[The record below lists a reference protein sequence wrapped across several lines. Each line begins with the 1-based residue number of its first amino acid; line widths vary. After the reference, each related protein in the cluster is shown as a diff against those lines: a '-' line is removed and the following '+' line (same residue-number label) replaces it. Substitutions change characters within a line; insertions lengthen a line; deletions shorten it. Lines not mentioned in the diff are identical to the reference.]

1 MRRSEAARYARWSAS
16 VALLLA
22 LFTAGVYL
30 DRRWTAHLDRRN
42 APPPAPGGVKE
53 RLSHGVTFSKEE
65 GNRRIFTVE
74 ASNSTEFKDRDSTV
88 LESVKITIFGNS
100 GERHDVIRTQSCQY
114 ARDSGSIECSGEVQ
128 MDLQSAADAQ
138 RIASDPRSGA
148 PQIVHVATR
157 AVTFDRTK
165 GEAISDQPVTF
176 SFPEGQGRAIGVQYN
191 SDEGTMRLLR
201 NVQFTLTPATA
212 SARFGVRSPV
222 NVTGSSMDF
231 DRDSRR
237 LVLHGP
243 AEAKSENANLTA
255 PEMTLNLDAEF
266 HAQTFRA
273 EKTQGQR
280 PKLELRAARSVSELT
295 ADTVIAKLASEGW
308 LERVDASGGVRGWH
322 EAEGQRDDF
331 ASAAASLQLWPR
343 LTQPREVSLTGA
355 VTVKS
360 QARGTTEL
368 RTLRTESLR
377 LEFGGG
383 EPKTPGRLQL
393 AQTLAPGSLEWTEAA
408 GAGAAAGVLTR
419 LKADRLRLE
428 FADTGKAS
436 RLAADGNVQTERAL
450 AGRPA
455 QTATAGQATAQ
466 LEASGG
472 WTQMELHGDVRLE
485 EGERNAQAEHAVF
498 RRAEQSAVLAGSP
511 VLRDVSTQTTA
522 ARITFRQ
529 GTGEIFAEGGVRS
542 SDISAKGSQA
552 QVDAAPLNITAE
564 RMQAN
569 SKSGRALYS
578 KQARLWQGQS
588 VMEADS
594 IEIERSRRVLTATH
608 HVRAVFVQMGAKT
621 AARQTAE
628 PQNSKRI
635 AATPASVPGS
645 ESKAP
650 NLWHVTADKLTYY
663 DAENRAHLEGQVT
676 AQSAEEKISAP
687 VMELYFARASAA
699 TERAAGRAEPAGLEL
714 GAQQVSR
721 AVGSGGVTVEEG
733 TRKATAERGE
743 YTAANGQ
750 FVMSGGNPTIYDGS
764 AGTTTGRKL
773 TFFLADDTIIV
784 DSPDGSRTLTKHR
797 VE

>member
-22 LFTAGVYL
+22 LLTTGVYL
-30 DRRWTAHLDRRN
+30 DRRWSAHVARRD

-74 ASNSTEFKDRDSTV
+74 ASNSTEFRDRDSTV
-88 LESVKITIFGNS
+88 LESVKITIFGNN
-100 GERHDVIRTQSCQY
+100 GERHDVIRTESCQY
-114 ARDSGSIECSGEVQ
+114 AKGSGSIECSGDVQ
-128 MDLQSAADAQ
+128 MDLQSAADAA
-138 RIASDPRSGA
+138 RVASDPRSGA

-157 AVTFDRTK
+157 AVTFDRAK
-165 GEAISDQPVTF
+165 GQASSDQPVTF
-176 SFPEGQGRAIGVQYN
+176 SFPEGQGHAVGVQYN
-191 SDEGTMRLLR
+191 SDEGTMRLLG
-201 NVQFTLTPATA
+201 NVQFTLAPAAATA
-212 SARFGVRSPV
+212 PARFGLRSPV

-237 LVLHGP
+237 MVLHGP
-243 AEAKSENANLTA
+243 AEAKAENANLTA
-255 PEMTLNLDAEF
+255 PVMTLNLDAEF

-273 EKTQGQR
+273 EKAQGER
-280 PKLELRAARSVSELT
+280 PKLEMRAAKDVSELT
-295 ADTVIAKLASEGW
+295 ADTVVAKVASEGW
-308 LERVDASGGVRGWH
+308 LERVDASGGVRGWR
-322 EAEGQRDDF
+322 EVEGQRDDF
-331 ASAAASLQLWPR
+331 DSSAASMELWPR
-343 LTQPREVSLTGA
+343 ATQPKEVSLNGA

-360 QARGTTEL
+360 QARDAAES

-383 EPKTPGRLQL
+383 KANTPGRLQL
-393 AQTLAPGSLEWTEAA
+393 AQTLAPGSLEWTEEA
-408 GAGAAAGVLTR
+408 GHGAGVLTR

-428 FADTGKAS
+428 FAGTGKTS
-436 RLAADGNVQTERAL
+436 RLAAEGNVQTERAIP
-450 AGRPA
+450 GRPA
-455 QTATAGQATAQ
+455 QTATAERATAQ
-466 LEASGG
+466 LEASGE
-472 WTQMELHGDVRLE
+472 WTQMDLHGDVRLE

-498 RRAEQSAVLAGSP
+498 RRAAQSAVLTGNP
-511 VLRDVSTQTTA
+511 VLRDAGTWTTA

-529 GTGEIFAEGGVRS
+529 ETGEIFAEGGVRS
-542 SDISAKGSQA
+542 SDISARGSEA
-552 QVDAAPLNITAE
+552 QVDRAPLNITAE

-569 SKSGRALYS
+569 SKSGRAVYS
-578 KQARLWQGQS
+578 KQARLWQGES

-594 IEIERSRRVLTATH
+594 IELERSSRVLTAMH
-608 HVRAVFVQMGAKT
+608 HVRAVFVQAGAKT
-621 AARQTAE
+621 AARQSAE
-628 PQNSKRI
+628 QRNSKRS
-635 AATPASVPGS
+635 AVTPATVSGS

-650 NLWHVTADKLTYY
+650 NLWHVAADKLTYY
-663 DAENRAHLEGQVT
+663 DAENRAHLEGEVT

-687 VMELYFARASAA
+687 LMELYFARASAG
-699 TERAAGRAEPAGLEL
+699 TGGTAGRAEPAGLEL